1 MKFNTYDTMSMR
13 EIIRS
18 LIKESMYELRFED
31 AFADELLNGIS
42 PDAIFADQRK
52 AKKFAEENL
61 KHDIP
66 ELQGYSMTEYFPINE
81 FKEKW
86 MFEAEPNNSNNW
98 RADKRRED
106 PNAALLNIV
115 VIKHVIKDGTS
126 YWKFIFSQAEQSMER
141 MVQSIV
147 YQTDL
152 MPDYKAM
159 VNKVNEDWQQ
169 WG

>member
-1 MKFNTYDTMSMR
+1 MSMR
-13 EIIRS
+13 EIIRT
-18 LIKESMYELRFED
+18 LIMESMYELRFED
-31 AFADELLNGIS
+31 AFADELLKGIS
-42 PDAIFADQRK
+42 PDTICASPQE
-52 AKKFAEENL
+52 AKRFAEENL

-86 MFEAEPNNSNNW
+86 MFEAEPNNRNSW

-106 PNAALLNIV
+106 PNASLLNIV
-115 VIKHVIKDGTS
+115 VIKHVIKDGQS
-126 YWKFIFSQAEQSMER
+126 FWKFTFSQAEQSMER
-141 MVQSIV
+141 MVQNIV
-147 YQTDL
+147 YETDL
-152 MPDYKAM
+152 LPDYKQM